1 MYMKKILC
9 LLYLLSIF
17 CFSHAQNE
25 NTYLEQ
31 KIDSTLSGMTIR
43 EKAGQL
49 NQLDGRGTIENLKI
63 LIRKGE
69 IGSVMNVTEPEI
81 VNELQEIAY
90 KQSIT
95 GIPLVFTRDVVHG
108 FKTMLP
114 IPLGQAATFH
124 PELIQKG
131 ARIAAIEATEHGVRW
146 SFAPMIDISRDA
158 RWGRIAE
165 SFGEDTY
172 LTEQMAVAVVNGFQG
187 DNLSNPQSMAACA
200 KHFIGYGTVEGGR
213 DYNSTHIPERQL
225 RDVYLPPFEKAV
237 KANCSSIMT
246 SFNDNDGIPA
256 TGNKKLLKG
265 ILRKEWKFDG
275 VVVSDWEIGR
285 ASCRERVFATV

>member
-81 VNELQEIAY
+81 VNELQENRL
-90 KQSIT
+90 QTNQRT
-95 GIPLVFTRDVVHG
+95 GIPMVFTRDVCAMVS
-108 FKTMLP
+108 KQCYP
-114 IPLGQAATFH
+114 FH
-124 PELIQKG
+124 
-131 ARIAAIEATEHGVRW
+131 
-146 SFAPMIDISRDA
+146 
-158 RWGRIAE
+158 
-165 SFGEDTY
+165 
-172 LTEQMAVAVVNGFQG
+172 
-187 DNLSNPQSMAACA
+187 
-200 KHFIGYGTVEGGR
+200 
-213 DYNSTHIPERQL
+213 
-225 RDVYLPPFEKAV
+225 
-237 KANCSSIMT
+237 
-246 SFNDNDGIPA
+246 
-256 TGNKKLLKG
+256 
-265 ILRKEWKFDG
+265 
-275 VVVSDWEIGR
+275 
-285 ASCRERVFATV
+285 

>member
-90 KQSIT
+90 KQSRT

-187 DNLSNPQSMAACA
+187 DNIKSTINGCLRQA
-200 KHFIGYGTVEGGR
+200 FYRIR
-213 DYNSTHIPERQL
+213 D
-225 RDVYLPPFEKAV
+225 
-237 KANCSSIMT
+237 
-246 SFNDNDGIPA
+246 
-256 TGNKKLLKG
+256 
-265 ILRKEWKFDG
+265 
-275 VVVSDWEIGR
+275 
-285 ASCRERVFATV
+285 CRRRT

>member
-1 MYMKKILC
+1 MKKILC

-69 IGSVMNVTEPEI
+69 IGSVMNVTDPKSSMS
-81 VNELQEIAY
+81 Y
-90 KQSIT
+90 KKSPTKIKNRYPPGFHT
-95 GIPLVFTRDVVHG
+95 HVVHG

-131 ARIAAIEATEHGVRW
+131 ARIAAIEAR
-146 SFAPMIDISRDA
+146 
-158 RWGRIAE
+158 
-165 SFGEDTY
+165 
-172 LTEQMAVAVVNGFQG
+172 
-187 DNLSNPQSMAACA
+187 SM
-200 KHFIGYGTVEGGR
+200 
-213 DYNSTHIPERQL
+213 
-225 RDVYLPPFEKAV
+225 
-237 KANCSSIMT
+237 
-246 SFNDNDGIPA
+246 
-256 TGNKKLLKG
+256 
-265 ILRKEWKFDG
+265 
-275 VVVSDWEIGR
+275 VSDGHCTHDRHIQRCPVGTHSRKFW
-285 ASCRERVFATV
+285 